1 MHDALSP
8 LDGRYALATAGVRAI
23 FSERALAS
31 ARVRV
36 EIAWLR
42 ALAAQKDVPCPAISP
57 AGSQK
62 LDDLFEQG
70 LTAEGF
76 ARVKEIEKDT
86 NHDVKAVE
94 YFLREVLE
102 ASDMEALPWIHF
114 GLTSEDVNANAYA
127 MMSREGAAAVAA
139 HLGDVAALLRGQ
151 AQEWAEL
158 PLLALTHGQPATPVT
173 LGKEIGVFIARL
185 SKLQQQLE
193 QARFGAKLSGATGN
207 FAAHVVALPHA
218 DWPRIAREVTQSL
231 GNHYLPL
238 TSQAEPHDDIAAASA
253 QMAHLCAVLTDLC
266 RDIWGYISRGV
277 FAQKT
282 RANEVGSSAM
292 PHKVN
297 PIDFENAEGNAG
309 IAAALF
315 SHFAQ
320 KLPVS
325 RFQRDLSDSTVL
337 RNPGRGARP
346 PIIGVAIYKA
356 RPWKNFCQP
365 RRHAGRTECS
375 SRGPGRS
382 PGHLSARGGRARCV
396 RTPQNGYSRQ
406 AHHAGKFPS
415 SGARKLPRALAR
427 GSGTPPEAD
436 PRPLHWPVCWGF
448 DQRPWSSR
456 GAIMPRRRVRR
467 QCAFASRKQEASCKK

>member
-1 MHDALSP
+1 MYDEQTGLLLAPAPPALLHCFIYMHDALSP
-8 LDGRYALATAGVRAI
+8 LDGRYQLATAGVRAI
-23 FSERALAS
+23 FSERSLAS

-42 ALAAQKDVPCPAISP
+42 ALAAQKDVPCPAISA
-57 AGSQK
+57 AGSKK

-102 ASDMEALPWIHF
+102 ASDVAALPWIHF

-139 HLGDVAALLRGQ
+139 QLGDVAALLRGQ

-337 RNPGRGARP
+337 RNL
-346 PIIGVAIYKA
+346 GVA
-356 RPWKNFCQP
+356 
-365 RRHAGRTECS
+365 H
-375 SRGPGRS
+375 
-382 PGHLSARGGRARCV
+382 GHLSLALQSTKRGLGKISAN
-396 RTPQNGYSRQ
+396 PAAMQ
-406 AHHAGKFPS
+406 AELNAHPEVLAE
-415 SGARKLPRALAR
+415 ALATCLRAAGAPDAYERLKTATR
-427 GSGTPPEAD
+427 GKPITLESFQALVQESCPELSPEVRERLLKLTPAHYTGLSAAVLASGLGQAE
-436 PRPLHWPVCWGF
+436 G
-448 DQRPWSSR
+448 Q
-456 GAIMPRRRVRR
+456 
-467 QCAFASRKQEASCKK
+467 